1 MRNTNKRWFYLISVL
16 LLAILIAACGGNN
29 RPDSQVANRDSTS
42 PDSGAIVNVEA
53 EEFKFTLDSSQLNA
67 GATTFVVKNNG
78 SMRHD
83 FAISGNG
90 IKQRTEK
97 IDPGETTELT
107 VELEPGTYTY
117 ICTIP
122 GHEELGMKGTFTVSS
137 DS

>member
-1 MRNTNKRWFYLISVL
+1 MNKRWFCLMTVL
-16 LLAILIAACGGNN
+16 LLAIVIAACGGNN

-42 PDSGAIVNVEA
+42 LNGGATINVAVED
-53 EEFKFTLDSSQLNA
+53 FNFTLDSSQLNA